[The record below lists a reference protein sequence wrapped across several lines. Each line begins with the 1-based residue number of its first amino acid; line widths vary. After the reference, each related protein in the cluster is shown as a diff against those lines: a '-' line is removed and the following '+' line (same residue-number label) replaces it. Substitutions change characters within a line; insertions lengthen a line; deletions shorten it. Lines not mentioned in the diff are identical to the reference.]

1 MMAGQ
6 HTFVRAFIGLG
17 SNLDEPKTQILRAIA
32 ALRGLPLSRL
42 TAVSRLYRSAPMG
55 PADQPDYINAVA
67 MLDTRLSPIE
77 LLDALQAIEQAQGRV
92 RGAERW
98 GPRTLDLDLLLYG
111 TERIESERL
120 LVPHPGMAERNFVL
134 YPLSE
139 LSPELVLPDG
149 RSLRQLLAACPSEGI
164 EPLHSE
170 GDEQGE
176 A

>member
-1 MMAGQ
+1 MAGQ

-17 SNLDEPKTQILRAIA
+17 SNLDGPKEQIFRAIA
-32 ALRGLPLSRL
+32 ALRELPLSRL
-42 TAVSRLYRSAPMG
+42 TAVSRLYCSAPMG

-139 LSPELVLPDG
+139 LAPELVLPDG
-149 RSLRQLLAACPSEGI
+149 RALSQMLAECSGEGI
-164 EPLHSE
+164 EPLSAE
-170 GDEQGE
+170 GDG
-176 A
+176 